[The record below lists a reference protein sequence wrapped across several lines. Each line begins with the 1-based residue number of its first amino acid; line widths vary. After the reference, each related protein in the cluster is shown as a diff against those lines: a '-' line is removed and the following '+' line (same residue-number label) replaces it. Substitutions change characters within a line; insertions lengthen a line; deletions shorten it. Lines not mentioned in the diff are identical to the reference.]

1 MNDEEI
7 ITRVFV
13 YIDDVVRDLAID
25 PHPGPQ
31 GELCLSELLTLMVL
45 SPLLKPGVDLKE
57 FCRWMAAN
65 WHGLFPALVEYSR
78 LTRLFNQAQEFLVV
92 IMQRLSNV
100 KSFGLVADGTGVPVM
115 HAARGPYAKSFRNAR
130 KVKCASKK
138 QWYWGFLLEL
148 LIDQKGFITFFS
160 LSTQAE
166 IRQLENILADL
177 ADRWVL
183 GDKGNRGKETHDR
196 LWQDKQIRVKVTGGK
211 ERNWIENV
219 IGVLKTK
226 LGLEKIRVRKMPAFL
241 ARLKAILCAHNLILA
256 LDLPI

>member
-130 KVKCASKK
+130 KVKCA
-138 QWYWGFLLEL
+138 
-148 LIDQKGFITFFS
+148 
-160 LSTQAE
+160 
-166 IRQLENILADL
+166 R
-177 ADRWVL
+177 
-183 GDKGNRGKETHDR
+183 
-196 LWQDKQIRVKVTGGK
+196 VTGGK